1 MNRSRGGPGGRRK
14 FKKTIT
20 RPIVLLYRLMNSGKV
35 EIWLK
40 DDNDTR
46 LQGTIVGLDAHMNIT
61 VKDTVEINKK
71 RGTEKK
77 IGLII
82 LKSDN
87 ICTVHS
93 LDEMIVA

>member
-1 MNRSRGGPGGRRK
+1 MNRPRGGGAGGRRK

-46 LQGTIVGLDAHMNIT
+46 L
-61 VKDTVEINKK
+61 
-71 RGTEKK
+71 
-77 IGLII
+77 
-82 LKSDN
+82 
-87 ICTVHS
+87 
-93 LDEMIVA
+93 